1 VHDNHRD
8 KDSHLWPGRGTID
21 WNDTMQALASAPQV
35 PALLLELEGEDGVD
49 IAAKMAETYRK
60 LETAA
65 VPAES

>member
-1 VHDNHRD
+1 
-8 KDSHLWPGRGTID
+8 
-21 WNDTMQALASAPQV
+21 
-35 PALLLELEGEDGVD
+35 LLLELEGEDGVD